1 MSGKERKTERTNVTG
16 RGSARMVDV
25 SGKAV
30 TQRTAT
36 AEGVVRISAD
46 TLRLIEEGLLPKG
59 NVFDVARV
67 AGMMAAK
74 RTAELLPM
82 CHPIVLDDI
91 GVEIERTNDDS
102 RRISASVKAEAKTGA
117 EMEAL
122 VAVSVAALTVY
133 DMCKGVDRNIR
144 LTDIRVVKKAGGRS
158 GDFVAEND

>member
-102 RRISASVKAEAKTGA
+102 LRIRASVK
-117 EMEAL
+117 
-122 VAVSVAALTVY
+122 
-133 DMCKGVDRNIR
+133 
-144 LTDIRVVKKAGGRS
+144 
-158 GDFVAEND
+158 

>member
-1 MSGKERKTERTNVTG
+1 MTG

-46 TLRLIEEGLLPKG
+46 TLRLIEGGLLPKG

-102 RRISASVKAEAKTGA
+102 LRISASVKAEAKTGA

>member
-1 MSGKERKTERTNVTG
+1 MTG

-102 RRISASVKAEAKTGA
+102 LRISASVKAEAKTGA

-158 GDFVAEND
+158 GDFVADND

>member
-1 MSGKERKTERTNVTG
+1 MGKKGQRAKRADVTEH
-16 RGSARMVDV
+16 GSARMVDV
-25 SGKAV
+25 SGKAI
-30 TQRTAT
+30 TKRTAT
-36 AEGVVRISAD
+36 AEGVVRVSPD
-46 TLRLIEEGLLPKG
+46 TLILIEEGRLPKG
-59 NVFDVARV
+59 DVLDVARV

-91 GVEIERTNDDS
+91 GVEIERAGDDS
-102 RRISASVKAEAKTGA
+102 LRIRAFVKAEAKTGA

-133 DMCKGVDRNIR
+133 DMCKGVDRSIR
-144 LTDIRVVKKAGGRS
+144 LTDIRVVKKSGGRS

>member
-1 MSGKERKTERTNVTG
+1 
-16 RGSARMVDV
+16 MVDV

-102 RRISASVKAEAKTGA
+102 LRISASVKAEAKTGA

>member
-1 MSGKERKTERTNVTG
+1 MTG

-102 RRISASVKAEAKTGA
+102 LRISASVKAEAKTGA